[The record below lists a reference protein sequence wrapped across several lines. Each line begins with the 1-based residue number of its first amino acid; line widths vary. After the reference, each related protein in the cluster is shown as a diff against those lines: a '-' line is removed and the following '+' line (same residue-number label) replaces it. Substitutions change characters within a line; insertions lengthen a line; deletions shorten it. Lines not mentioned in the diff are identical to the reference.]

1 MADISFEA
9 KMTNFIPNAPLKDGA
24 VTKFTIVVKEDSSN
38 RTFPNQF
45 KTPKLSVF
53 ESNAVNDLFDKINVP
68 LRDYIVEYDMT
79 FGDTAFRAK
88 IDNLSAIIKRRKD
101 GTAFT
106 VYTLKFVKEVEK
118 DVDWRLSCYVKLKEE
133 NDDGKKVDKLFTVNM
148 TEVNE

>member
-68 LRDYIVEYDMT
+68 LRDYVVDYDMT
-79 FGDTAFRAK
+79 FGGIAFRAK
-88 IDNLSAIIKRRKD
+88 IDNLSAAIKRRKD

-106 VYTLKFVKEVEK
+106 IYTLKLVKEVEK
-118 DVDWRLSCYVKLKEE
+118 DIDWKLSCYVKLKEE
-133 NDDGKKVDKLFTVNM
+133 NDDGKKVDKFFAVNM